1 MARKARKGL
10 LRFAGWLS
18 GSILGT
24 LGVITSGCGWAGTDY
39 GVPSAVNI
47 TGTVTSDSQPVQGI
61 QLRMVHNGYPDELD
75 IVTSDGY
82 GHYWLEADL
91 SLFSLPD
98 TVTVELTDIDG
109 PLNGSFLPEDT
120 LLPLERDPDLPD
132 MVYLEVNFELVP
144 DEG

>member
-10 LRFAGWLS
+10 LRFAGWFS

-75 IVTSDGY
+75 LATSDGY
-82 GHYWLEADL
+82 PAFLTRPSIRLNFPGIQPDFL
-91 SLFSLPD
+91 SSPAFSGVFIWICLRLD
-98 TVTVELTDIDG
+98 VLQ
-109 PLNGSFLPEDT
+109 
-120 LLPLERDPDLPD
+120 
-132 MVYLEVNFELVP
+132 
-144 DEG
+144 